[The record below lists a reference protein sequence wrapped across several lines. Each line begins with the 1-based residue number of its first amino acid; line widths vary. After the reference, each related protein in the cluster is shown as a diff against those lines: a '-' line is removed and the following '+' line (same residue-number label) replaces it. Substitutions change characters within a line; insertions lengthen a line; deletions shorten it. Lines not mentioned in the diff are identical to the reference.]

1 MYQDLLEME
10 RKLDWTMTRKR
21 VEVQDAMAR
30 TPTVSTPQ
38 TLLAATVGEILG
50 LMFLC
55 LIADD
60 ADAPDIHEPHG
71 LWPTLAER
79 VGHACRDEL

>member
-38 TLLAATVGEILG
+38 TRQTAAVGEMLG
-50 LMFLC
+50 LCYIDVC
-55 LIADD
+55 LFTRRRR
-60 ADAPDIHEPHG
+60 G
-71 LWPTLAER
+71 R
-79 VGHACRDEL
+79 SGYS